1 MSVLE
6 RMDTAINTTLSEG
19 AEIVEL
25 ELTADDYVELMEF
38 ATDLSP
44 ESLEGLQLD
53 LQAQTYRGFRF
64 EVLHGAPVSGI
75 LTEEGADRLPYN
87 NETDGHITSERQ
99 GG

>member
-19 AEIVEL
+19 AEIIEL
-25 ELTADDYVELMEF
+25 ELTPEDYAELMKF
-38 ATDLSP
+38 AADMPP

-53 LQAQTYRGFRF
+53 LQAQTYRGFSF
-64 EVLHGAPVSGI
+64 EVLHGTPVSGI

-99 GG
+99 DN